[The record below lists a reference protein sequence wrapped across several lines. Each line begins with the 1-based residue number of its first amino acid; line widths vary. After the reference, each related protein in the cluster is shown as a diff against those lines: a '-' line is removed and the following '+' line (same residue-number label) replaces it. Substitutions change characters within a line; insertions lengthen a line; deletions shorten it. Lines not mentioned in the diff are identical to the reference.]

1 MAKIRNKIN
10 LATLKYQAVK
20 LRGNYQIPLGLY
32 VLISQLD
39 SNSSEKQVK
48 FLLYASEQ
56 LLRVRGFYKK
66 YHDQDKQLSE
76 QVKSEFT
83 KL

>member
-1 MAKIRNKIN
+1 MKIKRKID

-32 VLISQLD
+32 VLITNLTDEST
-39 SNSSEKQVK
+39 EKQIM
-48 FLLYASEQ
+48 FLLDASEH
-56 LLRVRGFYKK
+56 LLRVRGYYKK
-66 YHDQDKQLSE
+66 YHDQDKQIGQQLRE
-76 QVKSEFT
+76 QYK